1 MLKHILVPLDG
12 SQLAEEALPYAREI
26 VDPNGKITLVAAVD
40 LNEASIYTYYPAVN
54 LPKYEQIIED
64 TLPTARKYLHGM
76 AEELQSDKLTV
87 VYEAQIGS
95 PADVIIEAAEK
106 YQVDAIV
113 MSSHGRSGLSR
124 WLMGSVTQ
132 KVLDAKPCPVFVVPN
147 RKSETSKLPAETAEM
162 VS

>member
-26 VDPNGKITLVAAVD
+26 VDPNGKITLVAAVN

-54 LPKYEQIIED
+54 LPKYEQVIQDI
-64 TLPTARKYLHGM
+64 LPTAKHYLQGM
-76 AEELQSDKLTV
+76 AEQMNDGRLMV
-87 VYEAQIGS
+87 VFEAQIGD

-106 YQVDAIV
+106 YEVDAIV
-113 MSSHGRSGLSR
+113 MSSHGRSGLTR

-147 RKSETSKLPAETAEM
+147 KKPEM
-162 VS
+162 TKQAATEATFQ